1 MQDKSLIIKE
11 KENKKKIKK
20 KKKRKN
26 IGLVPEKIEALLD
39 EYNEVQEEEEI
50 EEEIIEDKEEL
61 KGFLADIQD
70 SIVRSYK

>member
-1 MQDKSLIIKE
+1 VQDKSLIIKE

-39 EYNEVQEEEEI
+39 EYNEVS
-50 EEEIIEDKEEL
+50 
-61 KGFLADIQD
+61 G
-70 SIVRSYK
+70 RRRNRRRNNRR